1 MAESFSRYDVYTVT
15 GSIYCYR
22 DTNVLRNRLGIRDNQ
37 QLRIVEADITAV
49 RQNDLLETPILG
61 RFTSNHLC
69 RIHKY
74 LFGDVYPFAGHFRK
88 EDIMKGATRFLSHKE
103 IAPKLSAL
111 LKKLK
116 DENYLR
122 NLSAEKLTSRS
133 AYYLA
138 ELNYIHPFREGNG
151 RSIREFMRLLYA
163 QMSIGMPLSRRCCCG
178 RWRSLCIGRRCWKQC
193 LRSAWRSRVT
203 DPLAI
208 INR

>member
-22 DTNVLRNRLGIRDNQ
+22 DTNVLRNRLGIKDNQ

-61 RFTSNHLC
+61 HFTSNHLC

-88 EDIMKGATRFLSHKE
+88 EDIMKGTTWFLSHKE
-103 IAPKLSAL
+103 IGPKLSAL

-122 NLSAEKLTSRS
+122 NLSEEELTSRS

-163 QMSIGMPLSRRCCCG
+163 QAGYDVHWDAIEPEVLLRAMEESVYRTAMLEAVLAEC
-178 RWRSLCIGRRCWKQC
+178 LEKQ
-193 LRSAWRSRVT
+193 SY
-203 DPLAI
+203 
-208 INR
+208 

>member
-22 DTNVLRNRLGIRDNQ
+22 DTNTLRNRFGIRDNQ

-74 LFGDVYPFAGHFRK
+74 LFGDVYPSAGHFRK
-88 EDIMKGATRFLSHKE
+88 EDIMKGTTRFLSHKE
-103 IAPKLSAL
+103 IAA
-111 LKKLK
+111 KLK
-116 DENYLR
+116 DENYLC
-122 NLSAEKLTSRS
+122 NLNAEKLTSRS

-163 QMSIGMPLSRRCCCG
+163 QAGYDVHWDAVEPEVLLQAMEESVYRTAMLEAV
-178 RWRSLCIGRRCWKQC
+178 LAEC
-193 LRSAWRSRVT
+193 LEKR
-203 DPLAI
+203 D
-208 INR
+208 

>member
-69 RIHKY
+69 RIYKY
-74 LFGDVYPFAGHFRK
+74 LFGDVYSFAGHFRK
-88 EDIMKGATRFLSHKE
+88 EDIMKGTTRFLSHKE
-103 IAPKLSAL
+103 IAPKLASL
-111 LKKLK
+111 LEKLK

-122 NLSAEKLTSRS
+122 NLSEEELTSHS

-151 RSIREFMRLLYA
+151 RSIREFIRLLYA
-163 QMSIGMPLSRRCCCG
+163 QAGYDV
-178 RWRSLCIGRRCWKQC
+178 RWDAVEPEVLLQAMEESVYRTAMLEAVLAKCLEKQ
-193 LRSAWRSRVT
+193 SY
-203 DPLAI
+203 
-208 INR
+208 

>member
-22 DTNVLRNRLGIRDNQ
+22 DTNTLRNRFGIRDNQ

-74 LFGDVYPFAGHFRK
+74 LFGDVYPSAGHFRK
-88 EDIMKGATRFLSHKE
+88 EDIMKGTTRFLSHKE
-103 IAPKLSAL
+103 IAA
-111 LKKLK
+111 KLK
-116 DENYLR
+116 DENYLC
-122 NLSAEKLTSRS
+122 NLNAEKLTSRS

-138 ELNYIHPFREGNG
+138 ELNYIHPFRDGNG

-163 QMSIGMPLSRRCCCG
+163 QAGYDVHWDAVEPEVLLQAMEESVYRTAMLEAV
-178 RWRSLCIGRRCWKQC
+178 LAEC
-193 LRSAWRSRVT
+193 LEKR
-203 DPLAI
+203 D
-208 INR
+208 